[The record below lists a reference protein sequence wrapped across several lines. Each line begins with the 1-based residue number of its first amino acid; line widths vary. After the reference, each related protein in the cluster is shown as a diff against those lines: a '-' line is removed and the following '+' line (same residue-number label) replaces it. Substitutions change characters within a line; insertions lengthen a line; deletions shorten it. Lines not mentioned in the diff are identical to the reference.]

1 MLAGSHWRFMGPA
14 ADIRNEEGCQLM
26 RRALLE
32 CDPDA
37 PLFAPNNMA
46 RKARTVYDKHEI
58 VRDANWA
65 RHIELYVAP

>member
-1 MLAGSHWRFMGPA
+1 
-14 ADIRNEEGCQLM
+14 M

-58 VRDANWA
+58 VRDPNWA